1 MRCERDPRCGRD
13 NAMFPDRCN
22 VERATVGADNNVI
35 QDIRISDWTTLHTDT
50 PCWFEHQGMALIDN
64 NQLGRVPVSR
74 FNVFLPPDIDVLPG
88 DRLLRNS
95 EYYIVEDVFDFA
107 KDGFHKS
114 AMVRK
119 QNYAQ
124 A

>member
-35 QDIRISDWTTLHTDT
+35 QDIRISTWVTLHSNV
-50 PCWFEHQGMALIDN
+50 PCWFEHLGATLVDN
-64 NQLGRVPVSR
+64 EQLGRVPVSR
-74 FNVFLPPDIDVLPG
+74 FNVYLGPGVDVLPG
-88 DRLLRNS
+88 DRLLKDS
-95 EYYIVEDVFDFA
+95 VYYVVEDLYDYA
-107 KDGFHKS
+107 KDGFHKYI
-114 AMVRK
+114 MVRK